1 MPRIT
6 LPDGVGILAVSDF
19 EARLLYREIVEDGTY
34 LKHGITLPAG
44 ARVFDVGANVGVF
57 ALHVARMTRDARI
70 RSFEPI
76 PTTFAM
82 LRQNLAEHVP
92 GAVAIQ
98 AALGAHA
105 GTAVFEFEP
114 SSSITASMTPAA
126 FAGASIQNAS
136 RTQWMA
142 AAAADLARVDRGAVA
157 QWLAGAFNRWWTRP
171 LAIAMLTVAG
181 SGLALRKRLTLR
193 RQSCPVGTLSA
204 ELAASGFDAIDLVKI
219 DVEGAEEDV
228 LRGIG
233 NDDWPRIRQFVIEV
247 HDVDGR
253 IERISAQLRARGY
266 HVVLDRED
274 WALHE
279 LMGISTLY
287 AMRRDTGSV

>member
-1 MPRIT
+1 MPRVI
-6 LPDGVGILAVSDF
+6 LPDGTSILAVSDF
-19 EARLLYREIVEDGTY
+19 EARLLYREIVAEGTY

-57 ALHVARMTRDARI
+57 ALQVARITPGARI

-82 LRQNLAEHVP
+82 LRQNLAEHAP
-92 GAVAIQ
+92 GMVAIE
-98 AALGAHA
+98 AALGAQP
-105 GTAVFEFEP
+105 GTAIFEFEP
-114 SSSITASMTPAA
+114 SSSITASMSPAS
-126 FAGASIQNAS
+126 FAGASIQTAS

-142 AAAADLARVDRGAVA
+142 AAAADLARVDHSVAA
-157 QWLAGAFNRWWTRP
+157 QWLASAFNRWTRP
-171 LAIAMLTVAG
+171 VAIAVLTLAG
-181 SGLALRKRLTLR
+181 GGLALRKRLTLR
-193 RQSCPVGTLSA
+193 RESCAVTTLSA
-204 ELAASGFDAIDLVKI
+204 ELTASGFDRIDLVKI

-233 NDDWPRIRQFVIEV
+233 ESDWPRIRQFVIEV

-253 IERISAQLRARGY
+253 LERMSTQLRARGY
-266 HVVLDRED
+266 HVVHDRED

-287 AMRRDTGSV
+287 AMRPDTGST